1 MIGLSLIFA
10 AEVIIATNEPV
21 PAEPWQEKFMA
32 HCGDNSLEVVRPIY
46 PTVLAPTVTL
56 NGKDMSEV
64 SGLSEELGGRGAAF
78 RMSFVC
84 SQSNNVLT
92 FRWIRGATEDDG
104 SVSYHSGSVSFSDG
118 AILDVMTGQATEED
132 FWYR

>member
-1 MIGLSLIFA
+1 MIGFSLIFA
-10 AEVIIATNEPV
+10 AEVIIATKEPA
-21 PAEPWQEKFMA
+21 PAEPWQETFMA

-46 PTVLAPTVTL
+46 PSVLVPTVTL

-64 SGLSEELGGRGAAF
+64 SRLSEELGARGAAF

-84 SQSNNVLT
+84 SQSNKVLT
-92 FRWIRGATEDDG
+92 FRWVRGAPDDEG